1 MGLNNK
7 NLFFITFLIV
17 TVLFSWLAYKPDEVT
32 IGGPFFPQ
40 MDYFIEEL
48 DEISRANNIK
58 ITYFPVSDIET
69 YLIEGTENDID
80 LAIIPNPQG
89 VVNLGERNI
98 AIPINNVINEKDIKN
113 KFSNH
118 LIQITTSKKDNNNYG
133 LWFRLIPN
141 SLIWY
146 DVEKYKSIGSPKF
159 ESYEDVVSFTKDF
172 SSKEK
177 PLWCLDIES
186 GASTGWIAT
195 NWLEDLILHQ
205 KGPEIYDLWMN
216 QDLLSG
222 SDEITL
228 SILDIG
234 KLIFIEGAVFGG
246 NERMIRKEFR
256 NNYRNLVD
264 EENPCVFSWSGH
276 FASNYF
282 PNDKDYSVDYDFFKF
297 PSEKNK
303 DAMVGI
309 GDALIVLNSTRE
321 TKTVINALVDDNFG
335 KKWMSKSDSTYISA
349 NKNSEIS
356 LLKNELTFKEAKLI
370 KKAIEQDLF
379 RYDASELMERRIG
392 SDSLWHA
399 MTKYI
404 ELTSKY
410 IDEITEELDFSY

>member
-69 YLIEGTENDID
+69 YLIEGAENDID

-118 LIQITTSKKDNNNYG
+118 LIQITTSKKDKNNYG
-133 LWFRLIPN
+133 VWFRLIPN

-146 DVEKYKSIGSPKF
+146 DVEKYKSMGSPKF
-159 ESYEDVVSFTKDF
+159 ESYEDMVSFTKDF

>member
-1 MGLNNK
+1 MGVNNK
-7 NLFFITFLIV
+7 NLFFIIFLIV

-246 NERMIRKEFR
+246 NERMVRKEFR

-264 EENPCVFSWSGH
+264 EQNSCVFSWSGH

>member
-1 MGLNNK
+1 MGVNNK
-7 NLFFITFLIV
+7 NLFFIIFLIV

-159 ESYEDVVSFTKDF
+159 ESYEDMVSFTKDF

>member
-1 MGLNNK
+1 MGVNNK
-7 NLFFITFLIV
+7 NLFFIIFLIV

-159 ESYEDVVSFTKDF
+159 ESYEDMVSFTKDF

-205 KGPEIYDLWMN
+205 KGPEVYDLWTN
-216 QDLLSG
+216 QELLSG

-264 EENPCVFSWSGH
+264 EENSCVFSWSGH

>member
-1 MGLNNK
+1 MGVNNK
-7 NLFFITFLIV
+7 NLFFIIFLIV

-159 ESYEDVVSFTKDF
+159 ESYEDMVSFTKDF

-246 NERMIRKEFR
+246 NERMVRKEFR

-264 EENPCVFSWSGH
+264 EQNSCVFSWSGH

>member
-1 MGLNNK
+1 MGVNNK
-7 NLFFITFLIV
+7 NLFFIIFLIV

-146 DVEKYKSIGSPKF
+146 DVEKYNSIGSPKF
-159 ESYEDVVSFTKDF
+159 ESYEDMVSFTKDF

-246 NERMIRKEFR
+246 NERMVRKEFR

-264 EENPCVFSWSGH
+264 EENSCVFSWSGH

>member
-1 MGLNNK
+1 MGVNNK
-7 NLFFITFLIV
+7 NLFFIIFLIV

-146 DVEKYKSIGSPKF
+146 DVEKYNSIGSPKF
-159 ESYEDVVSFTKDF
+159 ESYEDMVSFTKDF

-246 NERMIRKEFR
+246 NERMVRKEFR

-264 EENPCVFSWSGH
+264 EQNSCVFSWSGH

>member
-1 MGLNNK
+1 MGVNNK
-7 NLFFITFLIV
+7 NLFFIIFLIV

-146 DVEKYKSIGSPKF
+146 DVEKYNSIGSPKF
-159 ESYEDVVSFTKDF
+159 ESYEDMVSFTKDF

-246 NERMIRKEFR
+246 NERMVRKEFR

-264 EENPCVFSWSGH
+264 EQNSCVFSWSGH

-356 LLKNELTFKEAKLI
+356 SVKNELTIKEAKLI
-370 KKAIEQDLF
+370 KK
-379 RYDASELMERRIG
+379 
-392 SDSLWHA
+392 SLE
-399 MTKYI
+399 K
-404 ELTSKY
+404 
-410 IDEITEELDFSY
+410 

>member
-1 MGLNNK
+1 MGVNNK
-7 NLFFITFLIV
+7 NLFFIIFLIV

-159 ESYEDVVSFTKDF
+159 ESYEDMISFTKDF

-264 EENPCVFSWSGH
+264 EENSCVFSWSGH

-321 TKTVINALVDDNFG
+321 TKTVTNALVDDNFG

>member
-1 MGLNNK
+1 MGVNNK
-7 NLFFITFLIV
+7 NLFFIIFLIV

>member
-1 MGLNNK
+1 MGVNNK
-7 NLFFITFLIV
+7 NLFFIIFLIV

-48 DEISRANNIK
+48 DEISRVNNIK

>member
-1 MGLNNK
+1 MGLNSK
-7 NLFFITFLIV
+7 SLFFIIFLIV
-17 TVLFSWLAYKPDEVT
+17 TISFSWIAYQPNEVI

-48 DEISRANNIK
+48 DEISRENNIK
-58 ITYFPVSDIET
+58 IKYFPVSDIET
-69 YLIEGTENDID
+69 YLIEVTDNDID

-98 AIPINNVINEKDIKN
+98 AIPINNAMNEKDLKN

-118 LIQITTSKKDNNNYG
+118 LIEITTSEKDKNNYG
-133 LWFRLIPN
+133 VWFRLIPN

-159 ESYEDVVSFTKDF
+159 ESYEDMLSFTKEF
-172 SSKEK
+172 SSEGK

-205 KGPEIYDLWMN
+205 KGPEVYDLWAN
-216 QDLLSG
+216 QELLSG

-246 NERMIRKEFR
+246 NERIIRKEFR
-256 NNYRNLVD
+256 NNFRNLVD
-264 EENPCVFSWSGH
+264 KENSCVFSWSGH
-276 FASNYF
+276 FSSNYF
-282 PNDKDYSVDYDFFKF
+282 PSDKDYSVDYDFFKF
-297 PSEKNK
+297 PSEKYK

-309 GDALIVLNSTRE
+309 GDALIVVNLTTESKMVLNS
-321 TKTVINALVDDNFG
+321 LVDDNFG
-335 KKWMSKSDSTYISA
+335 KKWMSKNDSTYISA

-356 LLKNELTFKEAKLI
+356 SVKNELTIKEAKLI
-370 KKAIEQDLF
+370 KKSLEKNLF
-379 RYDASELMERRIG
+379 RYDASEQMERRIG
-392 SDSLWHA
+392 SDSLWYA

-404 ELTSKY
+404 RLTSKY
-410 IDEITEELDFSY
+410 INEITEELDFSY

>member
-1 MGLNNK
+1 MGVNNK
-7 NLFFITFLIV
+7 NLFFIIFLIV
-17 TVLFSWLAYKPDEVT
+17 TVLFSWLGYKPDEVT

-159 ESYEDVVSFTKDF
+159 ESYEDMVSFTKDF

>member
-1 MGLNNK
+1 MGINNK
-7 NLFFITFLIV
+7 SLFFIIFLVV
-17 TVLFSWLAYKPDEVT
+17 TVFFSWLAYKPDEVT

-48 DEISRANNIK
+48 DEISRASNIK

-69 YLIEGTENDID
+69 YLIEVTDNDID

-98 AIPINNVINEKDIKN
+98 AIPISNVINEKDLKN
-113 KFSNH
+113 KFSDH
-118 LIQITTSKKDNNNYG
+118 LIEITTSKRDKNNYG
-133 LWFRLIPN
+133 VWFRLIPN

-159 ESYEDVVSFTKDF
+159 ESYEDMISFTKDF
-172 SSKEK
+172 SSKEN

-205 KGPEIYDLWMN
+205 KGPEVYDLWAN
-216 QDLLSG
+216 QELLSG

-228 SILDIG
+228 SILEIG
-234 KLIFIEGAVFGG
+234 KLIFIEDAVFGG
-246 NERMIRKEFR
+246 NKRMTRKEFR
-256 NNYRNLVD
+256 NNYKNLVND
-264 EENPCVFSWSGH
+264 ENSCVFSWSGH
-276 FASNYF
+276 FAYNYF
-282 PNDKDYSVDYDFFKF
+282 PNDKDYSLDYDFFKF

-303 DAMVGI
+303 EAMVGI
-309 GDALIVLNSTRE
+309 GDVLIVVNSTRE
-321 TKTVINALVDDNFG
+321 SKTVINALIDDNFG
-335 KKWMSKSDSTYISA
+335 KKWMSKSDSTYIPA

-356 LLKNELTFKEAKLI
+356 LLKNKLTIKEAKLI
-370 KKAIEQDLF
+370 KKSLEKDLF
-379 RYDASELMERRIG
+379 RFDASELMERRIG
-392 SDSLWHA
+392 SDSLWYA

>member
-1 MGLNNK
+1 MGVNNK
-7 NLFFITFLIV
+7 NLFFIIFLIV

-118 LIQITTSKKDNNNYG
+118 LIQITTSKKDKNNYG
-133 LWFRLIPN
+133 VWFRLIPN

-146 DVEKYKSIGSPKF
+146 DVEKYKSMGSPKF
-159 ESYEDVVSFTKDF
+159 ESYEDMVSFTKDF

-205 KGPEIYDLWMN
+205 KGPEVYDLWTN
-216 QDLLSG
+216 QELLSG

-264 EENPCVFSWSGH
+264 EENSCVFSWSGH

-282 PNDKDYSVDYDFFKF
+282 PNDKDYSLDYDFFKF

-309 GDALIVLNSTRE
+309 GDALIILNSKTE
-321 TKTVINALVDDNFG
+321 TKTVMNALIDDNFG

-356 LLKNELTFKEAKLI
+356 LLNN
-370 KKAIEQDLF
+370 
-379 RYDASELMERRIG
+379 G
-392 SDSLWHA
+392 
-399 MTKYI
+399 
-404 ELTSKY
+404 LTSK
-410 IDEITEELDFSY
+410 